1 MTLQRHYLFAVLGIS
16 LMLPATLLFAAQD
29 KNIRQLS
36 YGKTHLC
43 LVTVAGELVC
53 WGDNQFGQVGNGKG
67 QRSGPESRELNPSLV
82 IAHDVTA
89 VSTGYSHTCAVV
101 GGALDCWG
109 ANTAGQIGNGEIDRD
124 AAGKNPKTPLRIIAG
139 GVKAVAAGAGHTCA
153 VVNETLQ
160 CWGANY
166 HGQLGNGSTAGN
178 TLKPLQVIA
187 SGVIAVAAYEHT
199 CAVVRGDLL
208 CWGYNKFGQV
218 GMGTAGADVLTPT
231 KVISGGVTAVE
242 VSENN
247 TCALVNGALWCWGN
261 NTNGII
267 VPDPAVENVA
277 SPRQVIP
284 GGVTAVALGYGQ
296 LCAVVR
302 EALQCWGKNT
312 NNKLGTGTQDEI
324 VKSPRE
330 VIANGVSLISMG
342 DWGSCAVVNGA
353 LRCRGHDPFRNDAI
367 IKADFSPFS
376 AQDGDTLIDHSAADA
391 VAEMEKSP
399 ALIAQSLKDGVIV
412 YDNVAYIISKAN
424 GFLMEGFVSY
434 GWAKNGDQIRKE
446 EPPILHLNLNV
457 IPLLSLTQQRS
468 STSASYTTTAIT
480 ISPQSKCGLD
490 ATMPNRL
497 DTTKFYLLQDDR
509 LSTLPEALQ
518 KTFPR
523 LPTMDSA
530 DPRPQLGAND
540 LRELLACA
548 QQMRVARTRLPYET
562 IQYQVDGEQLEV
574 PSTLD
579 AVRNLDVEGAIDQIV
594 IETKPGKAA
603 GYTTQVQAVV
613 VMMCNETVL
622 NHWKEWLSPFVEY
635 TDNIIS
641 LDQFQIGTQ
650 ARDVP
655 KYTRDE
661 LRLALNAEQGKKG
674 TASQEEA
681 NICLPAISSEKI
693 IVRYGTDVIQQFSA
707 KFKQPKSLFDL
718 ECKQD
723 QDNEPREKRA
733 CEVLPNDPGKSIVAL
748 TSLSPQTVVDAEDPS
763 MGDYDLNLFIVKTG
777 SSHAYSR
784 FSEKKAYSSDAMR
797 FSGLAID
804 TGRYVLASGVR
815 AFGVLASHSGSS
827 RVSPYGETTLK
838 LFVHKKGRLQQV
850 LAGLVVDQSRG
861 EWDDN
866 CAGEFAALHRAIDIG
881 SGRSHGFSNL
891 IVRSTVTAS
900 TNKLINN
907 ECVEIPQKPLT
918 QNLTLHFDGE
928 KYVIPGALLTLQ

>member
-1 MTLQRHYLFAVLGIS
+1 MNLQRHYLYAVLGIC

-43 LVTVAGELVC
+43 LVTMDGELVC

-67 QRSGPESRELNPSLV
+67 QRYGPENRELNPSLI

-101 GGALDCWG
+101 GDALDCWG
-109 ANTAGQIGNGEIDRD
+109 ANTGGQIGNGEIDRD
-124 AAGKNPKTPLRIIAG
+124 AAGRNPKTPLRIITR
-139 GVKAVAAGAGHTCA
+139 GVKAVAAGALHTCA
-153 VVNETLQ
+153 AVNETLQ

-166 HGQLGNGSTAGN
+166 HGQLGNGSTAGI
-178 TLKPLQVIA
+178 TLKPIQVIA

-218 GMGTAGADVLTPT
+218 GMGTTGADVLTPT

-242 VSENN
+242 VSESN
-247 TCALVNGALWCWGN
+247 TCALVKGALWCWGN

-267 VPDPAVENVA
+267 IPDPTVENVA

-312 NNKLGTGTQDEI
+312 DNKLGTGTRDEI

-330 VIANGVSLISMG
+330 VIANGVTLISMG
-342 DWGSCAVVNGA
+342 EWGSCAVVKGA
-353 LRCRGHDPFRNDAI
+353 LRCRGHDPYRNDAI
-367 IKADFSPFS
+367 TKADFSLFS
-376 AQDGDTLIDHSAADA
+376 EQDGDTLIDHSAADA

-399 ALIAQSLKDGVIV
+399 ARIAQSLKDSVIV
-412 YDNVAYIISKAN
+412 HDNAAYIISKAS
-424 GFLMEGFVSY
+424 GFLIKGFVSY
-434 GWAKNGDQIRKE
+434 GWSKNGDQVRNE
-446 EPPILHLNLNV
+446 DAPILNLNLNV
-457 IPLLSLTQQRS
+457 IPLLPLTSQS
-468 STSASYTTTAIT
+468 ASTSTSSTTTALT
-480 ISPQSKCGLD
+480 ISPGSKCGLD
-490 ATMPNRL
+490 ATMPSRL

-509 LSTLPEALQ
+509 LSTLQEVLQ
-518 KTFPR
+518 KKSLR
-523 LPTMDSA
+523 LPRMDSA
-530 DPRPQLGAND
+530 DPRLQMGAND
-540 LRELLACA
+540 LRKLLACA
-548 QQMRVARTRLPYET
+548 QQMRVARARLPYET

-579 AVRNLDVEGAIDQIV
+579 GVRNLDVEGVIDQIY
-594 IETKPGKAA
+594 IEPKPGKTAR
-603 GYTTQVQAVV
+603 YTTQIQAVV
-613 VMMCNETVL
+613 VMKCNGTVL

-635 TDNIIS
+635 PDNIIS
-641 LDQFQIGTQ
+641 LDQFQIVTQ
-650 ARDVP
+650 ARNIP
-655 KYTRDE
+655 KYTQDE

-674 TASQEEA
+674 PASEEEA
-681 NICLPAISSEKI
+681 ITCLPAIRGEKI
-693 IVRYGTDVIQQFSA
+693 IVRYGTDIIQQFSA
-707 KFKQPKSLFDL
+707 KFQQPKSVFDL

-723 QDNEPREKRA
+723 NEAREQRTCK
-733 CEVLPNDPGKSIVAL
+733 VLPNDPGKSIVAL
-748 TSLSPQTVVDAEDPS
+748 TSLGSQTVDAEDPS

-777 SSHAYSR
+777 SHQVYSR
-784 FSEKKAYSSDAMR
+784 YSEKKAYTSDAVR
-797 FSGLAID
+797 FNGLDID
-804 TGRYVLASGVR
+804 TGRYVLAPGVR
-815 AFGVLASHSGSS
+815 AFGVRASHSGSS
-827 RVSPYGETTLK
+827 RVNPYGETTLK
-838 LFVHKKGRLQQV
+838 LFVHKRGRLQQV
-850 LAGLVVDQSRG
+850 LVGLVVDQSRG
-861 EWDDN
+861 ESDGN
-866 CAGEFAALHRAIDIG
+866 CAGEFAALHRTIDMG
-881 SGRSHGFSNL
+881 SGRSHGFSDL

-918 QNLTLHFDGE
+918 QNMTLHFDGE
-928 KYVIPGALLTLQ
+928 KYVIPGALLTLL